1 MNIVDTNS
9 HNALVEAAF
18 VARGFNRSEASDA
31 AAMAASATTHGN
43 QTHNALKALHL
54 DDLFG
59 TKVGGCVPDA
69 EIEVIPNRFSACEV
83 WNSNKKLGQ
92 SVAKAAFERAIELAD
107 QHGVGVVSVDNTF
120 HYLWGGGYAIDAAK
134 RGYYAYT
141 NCTSTLAEVVPFMG
155 KRPTLGTNPHTW
167 GIPTTDA
174 VGFPICIDWAT
185 SAIAMG
191 RVQQLAR
198 EGKEIPPNAGIDKD
212 GQPTTDPS
220 KVVALQ
226 PFGAHKGYGL
236 GLINEVMG
244 AFIGSSIPTIRG
256 RSSDVPGE
264 KTSSAFFFQII
275 HPEALDAGNYACG
288 RNQKEN
294 IKAVLDDIL
303 EGNPNTILPGELEA
317 KAARRTEEAG
327 GLLFT
332 DAEVSAFNE
341 IAAELGHAPLTVIGK
356 AD

>member
-1 MNIVDTNS
+1 MNIVDKNS
-9 HNALVEAAF
+9 HNDLVVAAF
-18 VARGFNRSEASDA
+18 IARGFNSEEAADA
-31 AAMAASATTHGN
+31 AEMAASATTHGN

-69 EIEVIPNRFSACEV
+69 RIDVIANRFSACEV
-83 WNSNKKLGQ
+83 WDSNKKLGQ
-92 SVAKAAFERAIELAD
+92 SVAKAAFNRAIELAD
-107 QHGVGVVSVDNTF
+107 QYGVGVVSVNNAF

-167 GIPTTDA
+167 GIPTTEEI
-174 VGFPICIDWAT
+174 GFPICIDWAT

-191 RVQQLAR
+191 RVQQLSR

-212 GQPTTDPS
+212 GAPTTDPS
-220 KVVALQ
+220 KVVALL

-236 GLINEVMG
+236 GLINEIMG
-244 AFIGSSIPTIRG
+244 AYIGSSIPTIRG
-256 RSSDVPGE
+256 RSTDIPGE

-275 HPEALDAGNYACG
+275 HPEALDAGGYACG
-288 RNQKEN
+288 RTQKEN
-294 IKAVLDDIL
+294 LKAVLADIL
-303 EGNPNTILPGELEA
+303 EGNPDTILPGELEA
-317 KAARRTEEAG
+317 KAALRTEAAG

-332 DAEVSAFNE
+332 DAEVAAFHE
-341 IAAELGHAPLTVIGK
+341 IASGLGHAPLTVLGK
-356 AD
+356 TD